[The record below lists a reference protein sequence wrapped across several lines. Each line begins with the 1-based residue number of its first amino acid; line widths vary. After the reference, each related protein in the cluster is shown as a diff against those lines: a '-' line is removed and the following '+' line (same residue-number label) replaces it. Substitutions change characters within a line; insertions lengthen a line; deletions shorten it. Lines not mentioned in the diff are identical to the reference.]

1 MKKHLF
7 LSWGTAVVCLLA
19 NLAIVSAQENPD
31 VTKQLETKYKLVTF
45 HDHDG
50 GWYSVISTGTYGD
63 KGNHGACDLQG
74 NEIIPPIY
82 DDVHFQGSHY
92 TIEKDGKTAIRDLNN
107 KELLPFKYETVRW
120 YQIADYGYCEVILNG
135 KSGVVDK
142 QGHEVIPCKYDEVK
156 VFNLKDQDFCNV
168 KLNGLTGVVDKKG
181 QIIIPCKY
189 EDINSW
195 ELEEGNYCQV
205 KLNGEAG
212 AADRTGTLVVPC
224 KYDFVYTYCFKQSNF
239 CMVKTNELYGAAS
252 LQGEE
257 ILPCKYTYLSTKG
270 DYIIACLGGDIPTD
284 GFWPVGGKWG
294 LYNGKTKKQIVPF
307 TYTYI
312 CLPQEGLAAFNTGG
326 IVWSNNKTWQ
336 CGCKNGKWGYLDV
349 TTGKEVI
356 PAQYESAQAF
366 KDGVAQVTKDGV
378 TSILTNP
385 LTGTQLAVGSGSSVD
400 TDIPVTGQTDDTKF
414 AFIVANESYYDQVAS
429 YASHDGKIF
438 KDYCEKRLGI
448 PAENIRF
455 YENATYGNF
464 VSMVQRM
471 KDIAEA
477 YEGDATIFFYY
488 TGLGATHNQ
497 TRGAYLLPVD
507 AVPTSLESTAYS
519 LDKLY
524 MELAQMP
531 TRHTVV
537 LLDAGFAGTDKDGKA
552 MGQSRGIS
560 IKPKKAAPAGNVVI
574 FQATSGE
581 GTAYASK
588 DCQHG
593 LFTHALL
600 KQLQQHKTGAT
611 LGQLVEAV
619 TNEVKKESLRTFK
632 EVQAPELFASPAQ
645 QETWTSIK
653 L

>member
-205 KLNGEAG
+205 KLNGKAG

-239 CMVKTNELYGAAS
+239 CMVKT
-252 LQGEE
+252 
-257 ILPCKYTYLSTKG
+257 I
-270 DYIIACLGGDIPTD
+270 
-284 GFWPVGGKWG
+284 
-294 LYNGKTKKQIVPF
+294 
-307 TYTYI
+307 
-312 CLPQEGLAAFNTGG
+312 
-326 IVWSNNKTWQ
+326 
-336 CGCKNGKWGYLDV
+336 
-349 TTGKEVI
+349 
-356 PAQYESAQAF
+356 
-366 KDGVAQVTKDGV
+366 
-378 TSILTNP
+378 
-385 LTGTQLAVGSGSSVD
+385 
-400 TDIPVTGQTDDTKF
+400 
-414 AFIVANESYYDQVAS
+414 
-429 YASHDGKIF
+429 
-438 KDYCEKRLGI
+438 
-448 PAENIRF
+448 
-455 YENATYGNF
+455 
-464 VSMVQRM
+464 
-471 KDIAEA
+471 
-477 YEGDATIFFYY
+477 
-488 TGLGATHNQ
+488 
-497 TRGAYLLPVD
+497 
-507 AVPTSLESTAYS
+507 
-519 LDKLY
+519 
-524 MELAQMP
+524 
-531 TRHTVV
+531 
-537 LLDAGFAGTDKDGKA
+537 
-552 MGQSRGIS
+552 
-560 IKPKKAAPAGNVVI
+560 
-574 FQATSGE
+574 
-581 GTAYASK
+581 
-588 DCQHG
+588 
-593 LFTHALL
+593 
-600 KQLQQHKTGAT
+600 
-611 LGQLVEAV
+611 
-619 TNEVKKESLRTFK
+619 
-632 EVQAPELFASPAQ
+632 
-645 QETWTSIK
+645 
-653 L
+653 